1 MEKVFTTAYSA
12 FIHSS
17 CYFGTVQRTR
27 GVERLSTM
35 LRSRSTCSSGSKV
48 GLCSATERGEVLL
61 SYLRIFTRGSLE
73 RHTSAPLVDESRL
86 SPLLLRGSLS
96 RSVPGRP
103 LGHYSPWEWFGH
115 QATLWGRGP
124 DW

>member
-35 LRSRSTCSSGSKV
+35 LRR
-48 GLCSATERGEVLL
+48 
-61 SYLRIFTRGSLE
+61 
-73 RHTSAPLVDESRL
+73 
-86 SPLLLRGSLS
+86 
-96 RSVPGRP
+96 
-103 LGHYSPWEWFGH
+103 
-115 QATLWGRGP
+115 
-124 DW
+124 